1 MFSKA
6 EEQRETKKTKVEEKR
21 RINDKTIR
29 RGSYGSSFPD
39 SSSCSG
45 CFSSET
51 RYLVGSF
58 PSYSSRAERS
68 SFFRKRLEKFVR
80 TFSLIRSQ
88 NIYIYILYSFQL
100 LVEMIYYS
108 RNFLFRKNFLFIL
121 FHYYLNTKRRIFRTY
136 TSA

>member
-1 MFSKA
+1 M
-6 EEQRETKKTKVEEKR
+6 RENKSSSNVLESGGAKRKMRVEEKR

-58 PSYSSRAERS
+58 PSYSSRAQRS
-68 SFFRKRLEKFVR
+68 SFFRKRLEKSVR
-80 TFSLIRSQ
+80 TFSLIRS
-88 NIYIYILYSFQL
+88 S
-100 LVEMIYYS
+100 
-108 RNFLFRKNFLFIL
+108 
-121 FHYYLNTKRRIFRTY
+121 KRI
-136 TSA
+136 